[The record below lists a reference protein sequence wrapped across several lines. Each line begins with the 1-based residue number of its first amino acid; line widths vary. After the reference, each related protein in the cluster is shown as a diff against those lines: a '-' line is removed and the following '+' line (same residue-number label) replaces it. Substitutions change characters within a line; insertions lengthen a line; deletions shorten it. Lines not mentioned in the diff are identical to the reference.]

1 MAYVDVNAWDLA
13 PVEVLVQSSEAS
25 FKCAAC
31 DNTFAVR
38 NCEDFIKVADEF
50 LKNQLVER
58 EIEREQDEV
67 EFAFETACPVCL
79 KPCTIDLRFTL
90 QKVKTQM
97 LFSAKTF
104 KKVRWYGLDGGLR

>member
-79 KPCTIDLRFTL
+79 KPCTIDLRFKL
-90 QKVKTQM
+90 EKVKTQM